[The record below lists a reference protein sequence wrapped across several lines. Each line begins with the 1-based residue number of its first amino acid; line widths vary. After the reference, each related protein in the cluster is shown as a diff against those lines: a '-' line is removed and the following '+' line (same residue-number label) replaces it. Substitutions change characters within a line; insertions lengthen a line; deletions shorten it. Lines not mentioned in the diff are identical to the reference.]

1 MKRRRLHWDN
11 LQCIEYAASKEGASA
26 LLNPTELSSDS
37 HRLNRRL
44 RPANRKHRQNVL
56 PSQNKFIACNSST
69 SVSSPLK
76 AAPGYPRASVSSPLK
91 AAPGYPSTS
100 VSSTLKAAPGYP
112 STSIS
117 SPLKAAPGYPRA
129 SVFSPLKA
137 APGYPSTSVSSTLK
151 AAPGY
156 PTSSVS
162 SPLKAA
168 PGYPT
173 ASVSSPLKAA
183 PGYPSTFVSSP
194 LQGAPSYPGAYVS
207 SPQHIAQS
215 FSRLK
220 KYNFSGFSRASLLI
234 TETSESSGNIRKD
247 HGGNEAE
254 CDQSKFI
261 SNSREQNLFL
271 IQHTGLP
278 RKFKEISC
286 ERKSRDT
293 DIFQNDRSALSLNLN
308 SVKKRNS
315 NKKKAKRK
323 LSQKNTLEN
332 YFKTFP
338 VKDTIK
344 LNVSV
349 DSRNEGYFVGPSKSS
364 SQFESKCLTSLGHL
378 GTPTSKSNVYEN
390 PESDHAID
398 LQTLP
403 VIRDRNYDMINNLV
417 DDELF
422 GDTYGLLGTE
432 DAVFRLAAEA
442 EEIADSAKSQG
453 IDYFALLPVHCFE
466 LILCHLPV
474 LDLLLN
480 LTKVNKYWNQV
491 ISNKHFIPWKK
502 MYHRLKTNSDA
513 GVKIQIKTI
522 CENYDMNSV
531 KYCIIGLIRYMKSFR
546 QSASSESISFLQH
559 HKKIKWVLE
568 LLEEREPQL

>member
-254 CDQSKFI
+254 CDQ
-261 SNSREQNLFL
+261 R
-271 IQHTGLP
+271 
-278 RKFKEISC
+278 
-286 ERKSRDT
+286 
-293 DIFQNDRSALSLNLN
+293 
-308 SVKKRNS
+308 
-315 NKKKAKRK
+315 
-323 LSQKNTLEN
+323 
-332 YFKTFP
+332 
-338 VKDTIK
+338 
-344 LNVSV
+344 
-349 DSRNEGYFVGPSKSS
+349 
-364 SQFESKCLTSLGHL
+364 HL